1 MTEISN
7 HLKGQFIR
15 LYQMAAADG
24 DFNSEELK
32 MLYAYAVERGVPKG
46 ELMRILMDPVG
57 KIEIPQ
63 DLDTKIQYL
72 YDLGKMVLADGRVDD
87 DEIATMQKYAKRFDF
102 KSENEEGIVAYILE
116 SVENNKSIYDVLKE
130 IHNS

>member
-1 MTEISN
+1 
-7 HLKGQFIR
+7 
-15 LYQMAAADG
+15 MAAADG

-87 DEIATMQKYAKRFDF
+87 DEIATMQKYAKLFDF